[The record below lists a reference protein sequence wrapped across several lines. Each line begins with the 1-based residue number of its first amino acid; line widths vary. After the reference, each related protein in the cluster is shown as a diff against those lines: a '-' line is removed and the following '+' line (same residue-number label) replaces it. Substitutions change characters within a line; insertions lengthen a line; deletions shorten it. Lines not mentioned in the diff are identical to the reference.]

1 MRSDLLA
8 AARRLMS
15 RHHAAA
21 IALLGWYL
29 MIPPRDEKG
38 VLQPRRPLR
47 KWNRAASYNTAQ
59 ECEVGIG
66 PHPYRSR
73 RVGSMSGDV
82 TEASSLVLLIC
93 FLLPSEPL
101 VGAAPRRVL
110 VRKTAPFDLRHPPA
124 SGFFFPIELLG

>member
-47 KWNRAASYNTAQ
+47 KWNRAASYNPAQ
-59 ECEVGIG
+59 ECEVGKFKALDAKG
-66 PHPYRSR
+66 N
-73 RVGSMSGDV
+73 GSLFL
-82 TEASSLVLLIC
+82 ASKCIASDD
-93 FLLPSEPL
+93 
-101 VGAAPRRVL
+101 PRL
-110 VRKTAPFDLRHPPA
+110 AK
-124 SGFFFPIELLG
+124 